1 MIWFSFPLD
10 FVSQEV
16 QDFKIV
22 TVMVFRILLFF
33 LRFGF
38 FWFFCDLD
46 LLVFRISCHRLT
58 VQILKGFESLHN
70 LFDKGVGFFD
80 FWKFSPVALSSPV
93 RVYKWKPLFRFKMNS
108 LLICKRARLI
118 IFGKT
123 FRGSLGLAANKKTAS
138 QSGFKIFISRTVVRW
153 VKFRFSLR

>member
-38 FWFFCDLD
+38 FRFFCDLD
-46 LLVFRISCHRLT
+46 LLVFRISCRCLT
-58 VQILKGFESLHN
+58 VQILKGFESPHN
-70 LFDKGVGFFD
+70 LFDKGVVFFD
-80 FWKFSPVALSSPV
+80 FWKFLSCDNLSAVECIDRSPYLVS
-93 RVYKWKPLFRFKMNS
+93 K
-108 LLICKRARLI
+108 
-118 IFGKT
+118 
-123 FRGSLGLAANKKTAS
+123 
-138 QSGFKIFISRTVVRW
+138 
-153 VKFRFSLR
+153 